1 MFRLANL
8 AFVVTFTPS
17 LSFYPTCAYF
27 VSSCLSAAPL
37 RQVDNACAPL
47 HTLAGQ
53 GLDENL
59 HFDMKS
65 RVGWI

>member
-1 MFRLANL
+1 MSLFFSLSLSIYPTLYFLIWFYL
-8 AFVVTFTPS
+8 AFLP
-17 LSFYPTCAYF
+17 
-27 VSSCLSAAPL
+27 SAAPL